1 MALTFTVCIYC
12 GARDGRSPLYREAAQ
27 HVGRVIGERG
37 WRMVYGGGKA
47 GLMGAVADAALAAG
61 ASVVGVIP
69 RSLMEREVG
78 HRGLSALHVV
88 ETTHQRKQMMTERAG
103 AFLTLPGGIGS
114 MEELFEV
121 WSWRQLGYHDQP
133 IGLLDV
139 DGYYQSLHA
148 LMQRLLAED
157 FVSASTHAMLAIGD
171 DPVELLE
178 RLAGQARH
186 SHGRDDYGC
195 I

>member
-1 MALTFTVCIYC
+1 
-12 GARDGRSPLYREAAQ
+12 
-27 HVGRVIGERG
+27 
-37 WRMVYGGGKA
+37 
-47 GLMGAVADAALAAG
+47 
-61 ASVVGVIP
+61 
-69 RSLMEREVG
+69 MEREVG
-78 HRGLSALHVV
+78 HRGLSELHVV
-88 ETTHQRKQMMTERAG
+88 ETTHQRKQMMAERAG

-148 LMQRLLAED
+148 LMQR
-157 FVSASTHAMLAIGD
+157 MLAIGD

>member
-1 MALTFTVCIYC
+1 
-12 GARDGRSPLYREAAQ
+12 
-27 HVGRVIGERG
+27 
-37 WRMVYGGGKA
+37 
-47 GLMGAVADAALAAG
+47 
-61 ASVVGVIP
+61 
-69 RSLMEREVG
+69 MEREVG
-78 HRGLSALHVV
+78 HRGLSELHVV
-88 ETTHQRKQMMTERAG
+88 ETTHQRKQMMAERAG

-133 IGLLDV
+133 IGLLGV

-148 LMQRLLAED
+148 LMQRMLAED
-157 FVSASTHAMLAIGD
+157 FVSASTHAMLAIGG